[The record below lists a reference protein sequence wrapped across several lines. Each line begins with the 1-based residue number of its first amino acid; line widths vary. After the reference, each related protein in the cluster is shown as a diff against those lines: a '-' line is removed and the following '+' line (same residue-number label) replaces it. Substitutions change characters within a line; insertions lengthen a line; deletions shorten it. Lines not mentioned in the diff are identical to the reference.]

1 MQHLSNK
8 IKTFRAH
15 APVAAG
21 ATDITDSLV
30 IDMAN
35 YEGVRFIV
43 GFGAITAGAV
53 TSVKVQQATAKT
65 SDTALTSGADLLGSG
80 ITVADSD
87 DNKLVIS
94 DIIRPRERYVQV
106 HILRATQNAVVDL
119 VIAELY
125 GARKLPVT
133 KDTTVAGQ
141 ETSASPAE
149 GAA

>member
-1 MQHLSNK
+1 MQHLTNK
-8 IKTFRAH
+8 VKTFRAH

-43 GFGAITAGAV
+43 GFGAIVSGAA
-53 TSVKVQQATAKT
+53 TSIKVQQALAKT
-65 SDTALTSGADLLGSG
+65 SDTALTSGADLLGSA
-80 ITVADSD
+80 ITVADTD

-106 HILRATQNAVVDL
+106 HVLRATQNATVDL
-119 VIAELY
+119 IVAELY
-125 GARKLPVT
+125 GARKLPIT
-133 KDTTVAGQ
+133 QDTTVASA
-141 ETSASPAE
+141 ETHASPAE
-149 GAA
+149 GTA